1 MKAARHAMIQE
12 IVENNEIKTQEEL
25 AQALRARGV
34 SVTQATVSRDI
45 KALRLLK
52 VLSKD
57 GGYKYATADK
67 AQSGMAERFIRIFHD
82 SVLSVAQAN
91 NLLVLKTISG
101 SAHVAGEAIDTLHWP
116 EIVGHHLRRQHHP
129 GYFAGRDG
137 GQEHPRAL
145 PWHDALRGGCAL
157 RR

>member
-91 NLLVLKTISG
+91 NLLVLNTISG

-116 EIVGHHLRRQHHP
+116 EIVGTISGDNTILVI
-129 GYFAGRDG
+129 
-137 GQEHPRAL
+137 L
-145 PWHDALRGGCAL
+145 PDETVAKSIHERFLGMMH
-157 RR
+157 